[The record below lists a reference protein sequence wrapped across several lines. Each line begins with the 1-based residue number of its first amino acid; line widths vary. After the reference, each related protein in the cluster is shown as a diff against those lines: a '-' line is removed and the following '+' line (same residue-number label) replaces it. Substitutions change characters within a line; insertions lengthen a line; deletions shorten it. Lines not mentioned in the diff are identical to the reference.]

1 MRRDNKNNQSA
12 ARLRITSIQRT
23 PQDRVSPV
31 YSSEDYET
39 LQRGLRILARI
50 IARANLQRQDIRST
64 AVQEPPAE
72 YQVED

>member
-12 ARLRITSIQRT
+12 ARLRITSSQRT

-31 YSSEDYET
+31 YSPEDYET

-50 IARANLQRQDIRST
+50 IARHLQRQNIPSAAVPEPT
-64 AVQEPPAE
+64 AGDE
-72 YQVED
+72 VED